1 MFTLPSIWNI
11 IISTVVFFVAAW
23 YIRQKLE
30 SFGLEKSMM
39 RGLLVFLLAYIVS
52 WGAGAIIDKVHDKI
66 YGAPPPSQVEQDL
79 KQMLKD
85 QGLTVPN
92 H

>member
-85 QGLTVPN
+85 QGLAVPN

>member
-30 SFGLEKSMM
+30 SFGLEKSMT
-39 RGLLVFLLAYIVS
+39 RGLLIFLLAYIVS

-85 QGLTVPN
+85 QGLAVPN